1 MAAIATRKVTLVGVI
16 DNSYRTRV
24 WRNGVLEAE
33 DFPFEEISDYLAQDD
48 CLVWADICAPDAA
61 RLAELAEELSLDP
74 HAVEDATAPN
84 ERPKANHYATHTFF
98 TAYMLHFDSGTAEVT
113 SRRISAF
120 ALPRGFFT
128 VRQSEDFELAPI
140 VRAWDQNTALMK
152 YGPKALAHGLLDV
165 IVDSY
170 FDTITALDAEIEK
183 TEDILFEGTPSTG
196 TEVQRRSYELRK
208 SVVIARRAITPMR
221 EVVNT
226 IARHAEEDTQLTALR
241 PYYDDLYDHVLRA
254 TEWTDSLRDL
264 LSTMFE
270 TNLSLAD
277 ARLNTIMKK
286 LTAWAAIIAVPTA
299 ITGYYGQ
306 NVPYPGFGHEWGFIV
321 SCAII
326 LLLAGGLYISF
337 RRRDWL

>member
-1 MAAIATRKVTLVGVI
+1 
-16 DNSYRTRV
+16 
-24 WRNGVLEAE
+24 
-33 DFPFEEISDYLAQDD
+33 
-48 CLVWADICAPDAA
+48 
-61 RLAELAEELSLDP
+61 
-74 HAVEDATAPN
+74 
-84 ERPKANHYATHTFF
+84 
-98 TAYMLHFDSGTAEVT
+98 
-113 SRRISAF
+113 
-120 ALPRGFFT
+120 
-128 VRQSEDFELAPI
+128 
-140 VRAWDQNTALMK
+140 
-152 YGPKALAHGLLDV
+152 
-165 IVDSY
+165 
-170 FDTITALDAEIEK
+170 
-183 TEDILFEGTPSTG
+183 
-196 TEVQRRSYELRK
+196 VQRRSYELRK